1 MSENHPTAP
10 KPRKPLWREL
20 LEIVGGALLVTL
32 ISRGALAEPRYIPSE
47 SMLPRLAIND
57 RLMVEKIAAYPA
69 EIKRGDVLVFY
80 PPHRPLKD
88 WGVLNTPLRWASL
101 SGDDVLIKR
110 VVGLPGEVIEI
121 AQGKVW
127 INGQEI
133 AEDYIRE
140 APAYEMPALK
150 VPADHV
156 FMLGDNRNNSAD
168 SHVWGPLPT
177 ENILGHALFKFWPPH
192 RIGPIR

>member
-1 MSENHPTAP
+1 MPEINPTAS

-20 LEIVGGALLVTL
+20 LEICGGALLITL
-32 ISRGALAEPRYIPSE
+32 ISRGALAEQRYIPSE

-57 RLMVEKIAAYPA
+57 RLIVEKVTAYPA
-69 EIKRGDVLVFY
+69 EIQRGDVVVFY
-80 PPHRPLKD
+80 PPHRPRKD
-88 WGVLNTPLRWASL
+88 WGILSTPLRWVSL

-110 VVGLPGEVIEI
+110 VVGLPGEVIEV

-127 INGQEI
+127 INGQAI

-150 VPADHV
+150 VPAGHV

-177 ENILGHALFKFWPPH
+177 QNILGHALFKFWPPH
-192 RIGPIR
+192 RIGPIH